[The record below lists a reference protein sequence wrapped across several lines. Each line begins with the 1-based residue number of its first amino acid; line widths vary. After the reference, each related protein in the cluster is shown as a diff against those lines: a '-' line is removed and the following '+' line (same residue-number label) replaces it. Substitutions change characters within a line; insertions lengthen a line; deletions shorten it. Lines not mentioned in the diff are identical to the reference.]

1 MKNYFEM
8 QMDYIFFFYGLAFI
22 GLGVAT
28 YILSREDKRL
38 PWVWLGLFGFTH
50 GLNEWLDLLAFS
62 WGDGLVF
69 AACRW
74 AIMTASFMFLL
85 EFGRLSLVHRRGHGP
100 GRWLLVILFMAALTG
115 GLDSWSG
122 VNATCRYALGLV
134 GGIWAGLELCREGRR
149 VRPQLG
155 PWLLVAGGAM
165 ILYALATGLV
175 VPRATFFPA
184 SIINQE
190 SFLQLTSLPVQLI
203 RGLLVAVI
211 ASLTAVY
218 FQVSCPAEN
227 KQSHAYR
234 ARYTGGAGIALL
246 IILVFGWFLTQFLG
260 NLAKEQVLKDRASI
274 SRMAFDQWDDA
285 IKIAD
290 TAVKTMSDSPWIVP
304 VFHSPNPVTLRQANS
319 VLDRYQG
326 NLGAAVAYL
335 LDQSG
340 TTIASSNRGDPDS
353 FVDHNY
359 SFRPY
364 FQQAL
369 AGNLG
374 CYFAVGATSK
384 KRGYFASYP
393 VRDQAGKIAGV
404 AVIKM
409 GMEGLQQQLQPLDPA
424 FIVDDYG
431 IVFLATRPDLDL
443 KSLGPVPLDKQAA
456 LARQYGTDQFQ
467 AILPHQPANGSR
479 VKFDGQYFLVCR
491 QVIGSGITLGWSI
504 VSFAPMHQVFFYRLL
519 GIAIALVMV
528 VLTLLFAGSNL
539 LIREWA
545 SRNLASEARFRA
557 VFAAAPEAV
566 LVIDP
571 ETREILDAN
580 PFVTGWLG
588 YSPEELIG
596 TKIEKIQEQKIED
609 IAAGKTQGGRN
620 GKFMA
625 AHGHG
630 RFRKKDGT
638 LVDVETTEARLIY
651 QDKIRRLL
659 FIRDITDRLQAEA
672 ALRDMTIMQQAILDS
687 ANYTIIS
694 TTPEG
699 VITTFNAA
707 AQRLLGYTAEEVVG
721 RLTPEVIHDPE
732 EVAHRAQELTQELG
746 FPVAPGFE
754 VFVAKARR
762 GEPDENE
769 WTYIRKDGTRF
780 PVLLSVTALRDSQ
793 NNLTGFLGIG
803 SDITA
808 RKRAE
813 EENLHLAS
821 IVESSNDAIIGM
833 TLDGTIT
840 SWNQGAESI
849 YGYTAHEML
858 GRQISLLTPPDRAGE
873 LSEILDNIE
882 QGQRVSHLE
891 TVRLRKD
898 GQLIDISL
906 TISPI
911 KDTAGRIIGISS
923 IVRDITRQKQAE
935 AELRKLS
942 RAVQQSPATV
952 VITDAQGNIEYV
964 NPKFTQVTGYSFEE
978 AIGQNPRILKSGE
991 TTPEEYKELWD
1002 TITSGREW
1010 RGQFHNKKRNGELCW
1025 ESASISPIKDAD
1037 GVITHFVAV
1046 KEDITAMKEAQDELA
1061 KLSLVA
1067 SKTDNTVIITDKD
1080 GLIEWVNDGF
1090 TRMTGYTLPEVVGK
1104 KPGPILQGPLSDPE
1118 TITRI
1123 GAYLRKEEPFTEE
1136 ILNYNKS
1143 GRPCWVSMDITP
1155 IRNERGEVVRFISIQ
1170 RDITQRKETEEAL
1183 RQAKEAADAANRAK
1197 TEFLASMSHEIRT
1210 PMNAIIGMAELL
1222 EETPLNQEQRKFV
1235 DVFHSAGENLLNI
1248 INDIL
1253 DLSKVEAGQITLEN
1267 IDFDLGEMM
1276 EKVCEVMALRAHEK
1290 GIELACRLMPEVP
1303 ALLVGDPGRLRQV
1316 LTNLMGNAIKFTER
1330 GEVVLEVGLAG
1341 PDQAPEAESAQI
1353 TLLFSIKDT
1362 GIGIPPEKMG
1372 YIFEKFTQAD
1382 NSTARRYGGTGLGL
1396 AISKQLVELMGG
1408 RIKVESRPGQGS
1420 TFSFTLPLA
1429 KQPVPKEAQIVP
1441 ISDLK
1446 GLKILIV
1453 DDNATN
1459 RLILREVLTSW
1470 EAVVTE
1476 AADGELGLEKLKQ
1489 ARDMGEPYQLVLLD
1503 YRMPGM
1509 NGFEVAEAIK
1519 QDPNLVGTTL
1529 MMLTSDSRGGDLA
1542 TARKLGLE
1550 GYLVKPVKRADL
1562 KEAINLALSQA
1573 AGLPEAAAPARLQ
1586 VLEDQRA
1593 LGILLVDD
1601 SADNRLLVES
1611 YLKKSPYLLDLA
1623 ENGEVAVEKFK
1634 SGRYDLVLMDMQMP
1648 VMDGYTAT
1656 KAIRAWESQSGLKP
1670 APIIAL
1676 TAFALKDE
1684 VQKSLDAGC
1693 NAHLTKPIKKAILLE
1708 AISQICHTPGEV

>member
-1 MKNYFEM
+1 MKNYFAM
-8 QMDYIFFFYGLAFI
+8 QIDYIFFFYGLAFI
-22 GLGVAT
+22 GLAVVA

-38 PWVWLGLFGFTH
+38 PWVWLGLFGLTH

-62 WGDGLVF
+62 WGDAPVF

-74 AIMTASFMFLL
+74 AIMTASFMFLV
-85 EFGRLSLVHRRGHGP
+85 EFGRLSLVRRRGHGP
-100 GRWLLVILFMAALTG
+100 GRWLLVILFLAALTG
-115 GLDSWSG
+115 GLDGWSG

-134 GGIWAGLELCREGRR
+134 GGIWAGWELCREARR
-149 VRPQLG
+149 VGPQFS
-155 PWLLVAGGAM
+155 PWLLASGAAL
-165 ILYALATGLV
+165 ILYALATGIV
-175 VPRATFFPA
+175 VPRARFFPA
-184 SIINQE
+184 SMLNQE
-190 SFLQLTSLPVQLI
+190 TFLQLTSLPIQLV
-203 RGLLVAVI
+203 RGLLAVAI

-227 KQSHAYR
+227 RQCHAYR
-234 ARYTGGAGIALL
+234 ARYMGGAGIALIVIL
-246 IILVFGWFLTQFLG
+246 ISGWFLTQFLG
-260 NLAKEQVLKDRASI
+260 NLARDRVLKDRSSI
-274 SRMAFDQWDDA
+274 IQMAFYQWDDI

-290 TAVKTMSDSPWIVP
+290 TVVKTMSESPWIVP
-304 VFHSPNPVTLRQANS
+304 VFHSPNPVSIQQANS
-319 VLDRYQG
+319 ILDRYQK
-326 NLGAAVAYL
+326 NLGDSVAYL

-340 TTIASSNRGDPDS
+340 TSIASSNRGDADS
-353 FVDHNY
+353 FVGHNY

-364 FQQAL
+364 FKQAL

-374 CYFAVGATSK
+374 CYFAVGATSHK
-384 KRGYFASYP
+384 KGYFASYP
-393 VRDQAGKIAGV
+393 VRNQGGKIAGV

-409 GMEGLQQQLQPLDPA
+409 GMAGLEQQLRPLDPTFLVA
-424 FIVDDYG
+424 DYG
-431 IVFLATRPDLDL
+431 IIFLASRPKFDL
-443 KSLGPVPLDKQAA
+443 KSLGPVPVDKRAA

-467 AILPHQPANGSR
+467 AIFPHQPANGSR
-479 VKFDGQYFLVCR
+479 VKFEGQHFLVCR
-491 QVIGSGITLGWSI
+491 QVISSEKTLGWSI
-504 VSFAPMHQVFFYRLL
+504 VSFAPMTQVFFYRLL
-519 GIAIALVMV
+519 GIAMALVMV

-539 LIREWA
+539 LLREWA

-557 VFAAAPEAV
+557 MFTAAPEAV

-571 ETREILDAN
+571 DTREILDAN
-580 PFVTGWLG
+580 PFMTGWLG
-588 YSPEELIG
+588 YAPAELIG
-596 TKIEKIQEQKIED
+596 TKIDQIQDQKIAD
-609 IAAGKTQGGRN
+609 FAAGDSQDGRQA
-620 GKFMA
+620 KILA
-625 AHGHG
+625 AHA
-630 RFRKKDGT
+630 RLKKQDGA
-638 LVDVETTEARLIY
+638 LVDVETSEARLIY
-651 QDKIRRLL
+651 QDKIRRLF
-659 FIRDITDRLQAEA
+659 FIRDITDRLRAEA
-672 ALRDMTIMQQAILDS
+672 ALREMTILQQAILDS

-694 TTPEG
+694 TTPAG
-699 VITTFNAA
+699 IITTFNAG
-707 AQRLLGYTAEEVVG
+707 AQRLLGYAAAEMVG
-721 RLTPEVIHDPE
+721 RLTPGVIHDPE

-746 FPVAPGFE
+746 FPVTPGFE

-833 TLDGTIT
+833 TMDGTIT
-840 SWNQGAESI
+840 SWNQGAVSI
-849 YGYTAHEML
+849 YGYTPEEML
-858 GRQISLLTPPDRAGE
+858 GRQISLLIPPDRADE

-898 GQLIDISL
+898 GQLLDISL

-911 KDTAGRIIGISS
+911 KDTGGRIIGLSS

-942 RAVQQSPATV
+942 QAVQQSPATV
-952 VITDAQGNIEYV
+952 VITDAQGTIEYV
-964 NPKFTQVTGYSFEE
+964 NPKFTQVTGYSFAE
-978 AIGQNPRILKSGE
+978 AMGQNPRILKSGE
-991 TTPEEYKELWD
+991 KTPEEYKELWD

-1010 RGQFHNKKRNGELCW
+1010 RGQFHNKKKNGELYW
-1025 ESASISPIKDAD
+1025 ESASISPLKDAD

-1046 KEDITAMKEAQDELA
+1046 KEDITAMKEAQDEVA

-1067 SKTDNTVIITDKD
+1067 SRTDNAVIITDKE

-1090 TRMTGYTLPEVVGK
+1090 TRMTGYTFPEVIGK
-1104 KPGPILQGPLSDPE
+1104 RPGAFLQGPLSDPE
-1118 TITRI
+1118 TIRRI
-1123 GAYLRKEEPFTEE
+1123 RACLRGKEPFVEE
-1136 ILNYNKS
+1136 IINYNKQ
-1143 GRPCWVSMDITP
+1143 GQPFWVSMDITP
-1155 IRNERGEVVRFISIQ
+1155 VYDDRGELAKFISIE
-1170 RDITQRKETEEAL
+1170 RDVTQRKETEEAL

-1197 TEFLASMSHEIRT
+1197 SEFLASMSHEIRT

-1267 IDFDLGEMM
+1267 IDFDLGELV
-1276 EKVCEVMALRAHEK
+1276 EKVSEVMALRAHEK
-1290 GIELACRLMPEVP
+1290 NIELACRLMPEVP
-1303 ALLVGDPGRLRQV
+1303 IFLVGDPGRLRQV
-1316 LTNLMGNAIKFTER
+1316 LTNLLGNAIKFTER
-1330 GEVVLEVGLAG
+1330 GEVFLEVGLPG
-1341 PDQAPEAESAQI
+1341 PDQAPDAESAEI

-1362 GIGIPPEKMG
+1362 GIGIPPDKMDF
-1372 YIFEKFTQAD
+1372 IFEKFTQAD

-1408 RIKVESRPGQGS
+1408 RIKAESQPGQGS

-1429 KQPVPKEAQIVP
+1429 KQQVPKEAPTVP
-1441 ISDLK
+1441 VSDLR

-1476 AADGELGLEKLKQ
+1476 AADGELGLAQLKR
-1489 ARDMGEPYQLVLLD
+1489 ARDAGAPYQLVLLD

-1519 QDPNLVGTTL
+1519 QDPTLVSTTL
-1529 MMLTSDSRGGDLA
+1529 MMLTSDTRGGDFA

-1550 GYLVKPVKRADL
+1550 AYLVKPVKRADL
-1562 KEAINLALSQA
+1562 REAINLALSQA
-1573 AGLPEAAAPARLQ
+1573 TGPSEVPAPARPQ
-1586 VLEDQRA
+1586 VLADQRS

-1611 YLKKSPYLLDLA
+1611 YLKTSPYKLDLA

-1634 SGRYDLVLMDMQMP
+1634 SGHYDLVLMDMQMP

-1656 KAIRAWESQSGLKP
+1656 ATIRQWESQSGLRP
-1670 APIIAL
+1670 TPIIAL
-1676 TAFALKDE
+1676 TAFALKEE

-1693 NAHLTKPIKKAILLE
+1693 DAHLTKPIKKAILLE
-1708 AISQICHTPGEV
+1708 AINKMCPGN